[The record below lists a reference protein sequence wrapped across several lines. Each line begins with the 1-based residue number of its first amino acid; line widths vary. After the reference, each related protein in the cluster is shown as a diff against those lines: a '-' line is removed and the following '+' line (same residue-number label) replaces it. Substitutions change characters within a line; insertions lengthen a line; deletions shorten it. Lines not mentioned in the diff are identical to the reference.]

1 MTCRTALRGMT
12 VLTWTPIL
20 MAIGCS
26 SNESP
31 SETDAQPQGGAA
43 DVSRS
48 TGGDSSHSSSAS
60 VSRSGAA
67 QTSGVVTLGGAAAGL
82 GGSASLG
89 GRNGSASSG
98 MGGLATMSGG
108 AATASS
114 QGGRRFGGITW
125 WSGFGG
131 VTPTGGSTSSGGSPS
146 LGGSTTTVVPAA
158 SAGTASTSDPVPAP
172 TLPSITGECPSFVT
186 GTVSVAGLSGISLQ
200 VGTKQSGTGALL
212 FYWHGTGSTANEV
225 NRLVPASVRQEILDQ
240 GGIIVSFQS
249 SLGTGGD
256 CSGTSTFSKDDFEV
270 ADLIAACAVRDHAI
284 DPRRIYTT
292 GCSAGGLQA
301 GCMAALRSSYIAA
314 AAPNS
319 GGEVTRQSIQD
330 PAHIPAVMTMHG
342 GTSDR
347 VIVSFSSTSATFD
360 EHMDSAGGFV
370 VNCDHGGGHCAAPS
384 ELYSAAWD
392 FMKAHPFGVEP
403 EPFAAGLPESFPS
416 YCAIY

>member
-12 VLTWTPIL
+12 ILTGTSIL
-20 MAIGCS
+20 MAFGCS
-26 SNESP
+26 SNEEP
-31 SETDAQPQGGAA
+31 SGAEAQSQGGAT

-48 TGGDSSHSSSAS
+48 SDGSSGYHSTTF
-60 VSRSGAA
+60 SRGGAA
-67 QTSGVVTLGGAAAGL
+67 QTSALPQTSGVVARGGAAAGV
-82 GGSASLG
+82 G
-89 GRNGSASSG
+89 GREGSASSAQ
-98 MGGLATMSGG
+98 GGTATMSGG
-108 AATASS
+108 AATESTS
-114 QGGRRFGGITW
+114 QGGRGFGGISW
-125 WSGFGG
+125 WSGFSGA
-131 VTPTGGSTSSGGSPS
+131 TPAGGSPS
-146 LGGSTTTVVPAA
+146 LGGSTTTVVP
-158 SAGTASTSDPVPAP
+158 TASGGATGSSDVAPAP

-200 VGTKQSGTGALL
+200 VGPKQPGTGALL
-212 FYWHGTGSTANEV
+212 FYWHGTGSTASEV

-240 GGIIVSFQS
+240 GGIIISFQN

-270 ADLIAACAVRDHAI
+270 ADLLAACAVRDHAI

-301 GCMAALRSSYIAA
+301 GCMAAMRSSYIAA

-319 GGEVTRQSIQD
+319 GGEVTRQPIQE

-347 VIVSFSSTSATFD
+347 VIVSFASTSATFD

-370 VNCDHGGGHCAAPS
+370 VNCDHGGGHCAAPD

-392 FMKAHPFGVEP
+392 FMKVHPFGVEP
-403 EPFAAGLPESFPS
+403 KPYAAGLPASFPS
-416 YCAIY
+416 YCAVY